1 MTLLW
6 SSGNLVL
13 LKVMY
18 RPRDCF
24 QVGQEDRL
32 PLKTSGLATTDS
44 VYWAMGMTGLWGVL
58 APVDED
64 EDEDEEGLRNGWAKN
79 DLSPAL
85 TGALFVKF
93 LLSGLL

>member
-1 MTLLW
+1 
-6 SSGNLVL
+6 
-13 LKVMY
+13 
-18 RPRDCF
+18 
-24 QVGQEDRL
+24 
-32 PLKTSGLATTDS
+32 
-44 VYWAMGMTGLWGVL
+44 MTGLWGVL